1 MALLKL
7 SCVNCSAPL
16 EIGTDLE
23 RFACGYCGT
32 NQVVERSGGTVALR
46 RVADAILAV
55 QRGTDK
61 TAAELAIPRLE
72 RELVEAQKAR
82 SQAAEQAKTKR
93 ARELGG
99 RRLLTGL
106 VATVI
111 FCIGFAVVLWM
122 LTWEPISSSVQWVA
136 WLWLVTLIALPT
148 FVFYKTKLP
157 PDSSAEALAPFDA
170 VIARIRARIRE
181 NKEILDA

>member
-1 MALLKL
+1 MPLLKL

-16 EIGTDLE
+16 EIGADLD

-32 NQVVERSGGTVALR
+32 NQVVQRSGGVIALR
-46 RVADAILAV
+46 RVESAVQAV

-61 TAAELAIPRLE
+61 TAAELAVPRLQ
-72 RELVEAQKAR
+72 RELVEAQQAKAK
-82 SQAAEQAKTKR
+82 AVEQAKTKR
-93 ARELGG
+93 SRELGG

-111 FCIGFAVVLWM
+111 FCIGFGVVLWM
-122 LTWEPISSSVQWVA
+122 LTWEPISSSVRTVA
-136 WLWLVTLIALPT
+136 WIWLVTLVAAPT

-157 PDSSAEALAPFDA
+157 PDTTAEALAPHDA
-170 VIARIRARIRE
+170 TIERIVQRIRE
-181 NKEILDA
+181 NKAILDA